1 MYSEDHNYFKNQMTL
16 RVALVKFRY
25 TIQVMKIIDGHK
37 DKSIKEI
44 TDDLR
49 KIVMGRQMEEHEERL
64 KELEELKDQ
73 YNELRLRDTNIYVSI
88 KINNYIKIIWFV

>member
-1 MYSEDHNYFKNQMTL
+1 MTL

-25 TIQVMKIIDGHK
+25 TIQVMKIIDGYK

-44 TDDLR
+44 TDEIR
-49 KIVMGRQMEEHEERL
+49 KIAMGRQMEEHEERL

-73 YNELRLRDTNIYVSI
+73 YIMSLD
-88 KINNYIKIIWFV
+88 